1 MRALWVWLLCL
12 GIAAPA
18 LALSG
23 DDLNALLGEANTLFR
38 QANDLSLQDAAAAR
52 DLYRRAAL
60 RYERIVREGGIHNG
74 RLFYDIGNA
83 YFRAQ
88 DIGRAILYY
97 RRAQLFIPGDS
108 NVEQN
113 LQYARSRRR
122 DTFEEAQRTQ
132 VLKTLLFWHYDLSP
146 RVRSVLFGVL
156 FALFWIG
163 AAVRLLR
170 PSLVPRAGLIV
181 TGVLA
186 AVLLGSLLVESTT
199 GGGRNEGVIVAQQVI
214 ARKGDGE
221 SYEPSFVE
229 PLHAGAEFRLVRDRD
244 DWLQIE
250 LRDGRRC
257 WIPARVAGLVGRI

>member
-1 MRALWVWLLCL
+1 MRAFCLWLICL
-12 GIAAPA
+12 AAAAPA

-23 DDLNALLGEANTLFR
+23 DQLNTLLSEANTLFR
-38 QANDLSLQDAAAAR
+38 QANDLSLQNETAAR
-52 DLYRRAAL
+52 DLYQRAAL

-74 RLFYDIGNA
+74 RLFYNIANA

-97 RRAQLFIPGDS
+97 RRAQLYIPGDG

-170 PSLVPRAGLIV
+170 PALVPRGGLIV

-186 AVLLGSLLVESTT
+186 AMLLGSLVVESTT

-229 PLHAGAEFRLVRDRD
+229 PLHAGAEFHLVQKRE

-250 LRDGRRC
+250 LPDGRRC
-257 WIPARVAGLVGRI
+257 WIPARTAGLVGRI